1 MRDALKNLF
10 CNQIILEDNSLFYY
24 TITPYELTNALG
36 TLIAVLQ
43 EYNFTKNDDNSGQ
56 FFCKLYRTKEGNWY
70 DIEVAKIV
78 TEKGILRLL
87 KSAIDAK
94 ENDTILK

>member
-1 MRDALKNLF
+1 MKDALKDF
-10 CNQIILEDNSLFYY
+10 FSNQIILEDNSEFYY

-36 TLIAVLQ
+36 NIIAVLQ
-43 EYNFTKNDDNSGQ
+43 EYNFTKKDDNNGQ
-56 FFCKLYRTKEGNWY
+56 IFCKLYKTKEGNWY
-70 DIEVAKIV
+70 DIEEAKIL
-78 TEKGILRLL
+78 TEKGILRML

>member
-1 MRDALKNLF
+1 
-10 CNQIILEDNSLFYY
+10 
-24 TITPYELTNALG
+24 
-36 TLIAVLQ
+36 VLQ
-43 EYNFTKNDDNSGQ
+43 EYTLTKNEDNSGQ
-56 FFCKLYRTKEGNWY
+56 FPCKLYKTKEGNWY

-78 TEKGILRLL
+78 TDKGILRLL